1 MMPSLLKLSFKLL
14 SMMTNLPTHLVM
26 LVNLNGGFG
35 ILNVCIHYTLPCFI
49 LFPEKEDYKLFF
61 FTSWMYLVVKVF
73 FLNDLHQYIEI
84 QLGA

>member
-1 MMPSLLKLSFKLL
+1 MWQLILLIKSQLIWRNMMPSLLKLSFKLL

-49 LFPEKEDYKLFF
+49 LFPEKIKNFF
-61 FTSWMYLVVKVF
+61 FYLIDVSS
-73 FLNDLHQYIEI
+73 
-84 QLGA
+84 G